1 MSLMGT
7 LGKVAMGVIVAKGVG
22 KVMGGAGGAGGGLGG
37 LLGGLTG
44 GSGASSGGLGGL
56 LGGLTGGGNNAQAG
70 GGGLGGLLGG
80 LTGGSQGGAQSGGLG
95 GMLGGLMGGNNAQAG
110 NQASAGGLG
119 GLLSGLAGQ
128 GQSGAAA
135 GGLGGLLGSLGGAS
149 APQQQG
155 ASSPTD
161 FGAMFNDALQGKEPE
176 QVSDTDEQNAAVLL
190 RAMISAAKS
199 DGELDSEEQRKITEH
214 LGDVSEE
221 EAAFVRHELAAPMD
235 LDGLVASVPS
245 GLEQQVYLMS
255 LMAIDLDSKEEAVYL
270 DSLRK
275 GLNMSEQASNHIHDQ
290 LGAPKLYA

>member
-44 GSGASSGGLGGL
+44 GGASS
-56 LGGLTGGGNNAQAG
+56 

-80 LTGGSQGGAQSGGLG
+80 LTGGAQGGSQ
-95 GMLGGLMGGNNAQAG
+95 
-110 NQASAGGLG
+110 AGGLG
-119 GLLSGLAGQ
+119 GLLAGLTGGAG
-128 GQSGAAA
+128 GAAA
-135 GGLGGLLGSLGGAS
+135 GGAAAGGIGGLLSSLGGAT
-149 APQQQG
+149 APNPG
-155 ASSPTD
+155 TSTPD
-161 FGAMFNDALQGKEPE
+161 FGNMFNDALQGKEPE
-176 QVSDTDEQNAAVLL
+176 QVAADDEVNAAILL
-190 RAMISAAKS
+190 KAMISAAKA
-199 DGELDSEEQRKITEH
+199 DGQLDDEEKRKITEH
-214 LGDVSEE
+214 LGDVTEE
-221 EAAFVRHELAAPMD
+221 DAAFVSAELQAPLD

-275 GLNMSEQASNHIHDQ
+275 GLNITEQASNQIHEK
-290 LGAPKLYA
+290 LGAPQLYS

>member
-44 GSGASSGGLGGL
+44 GSSSSGGGLGGL
-56 LGGLTGGGNNAQAG
+56 LGGLTGGNNAQAG
-70 GGGLGGLLGG
+70 SSGGLGGLLGG
-80 LTGGSQGGAQSGGLG
+80 LTGGSQGGSSGGLG
-95 GMLGGLMGGNNAQAG
+95 GMLGGLMGGNNAQSG
-110 NQASAGGLG
+110 QGGGLG
-119 GLLSGLAGQ
+119 DLMAGLAGQ

-155 ASSPTD
+155 SSPTD
-161 FGAMFNDALQGKEPE
+161 FGKMFNEALQGKEPE
-176 QVSDTDEQNAAVLL
+176 QVSETDEQHAAVLL
-190 RAMISAAKS
+190 RAMINAAKS

>member
-44 GSGASSGGLGGL
+44 GSGGSAGGGLGGL
-56 LGGLTGGGNNAQAG
+56 LGGLTGGNNAQAG
-70 GGGLGGLLGG
+70 SGGGLGGLLGG
-80 LTGGSQGGAQSGGLG
+80 LTGGSQGGGQSGGLG
-95 GMLGGLMGGNNAQAG
+95 DMLGGLMGGNNAQAG
-110 NQASAGGLG
+110 NQANAGGLG
-119 GLLSGLAGQ
+119 GLLAGLAG
-128 GQSGAAA
+128 GQAGGAAA
-135 GGLGGLLGSLGGAS
+135 GGLGGLLGSLGGAT
-149 APQQQG
+149 APQPG
-155 ASSPTD
+155 SSTPD
-161 FGAMFNDALQGKEPE
+161 FGSMFNDALQGKEPE
-176 QVSDTDEQNAAVLL
+176 QVSQTDEENAAILL
-190 RAMISAAKS
+190 RAMISAAKA
-199 DGELDSEEQRKITEH
+199 DGQLDSEEQRKITEH

-221 EAAFVRHELAAPMD
+221 EAAFVRNELQAPLD

-275 GLNMSEQASNHIHDQ
+275 GLNITEQVSNQIHEK
-290 LGAPKLYA
+290 LGAPQLYA

>member
-22 KVMGGAGGAGGGLGG
+22 KVMGGAGGNAGGGLGG

-44 GSGASSGGLGGL
+44 GSAGGAGGLGGL
-56 LGGLTGGGNNAQAG
+56 LSGLTGGNNAQAG

-80 LTGGSQGGAQSGGLG
+80 LTGGAQGGSQAGGLG
-95 GMLGGLMGGNNAQAG
+95 GLLAGLTGGQGG

-119 GLLSGLAGQ
+119 GLLAGLAGGQ
-128 GQSGAAA
+128 GGGAAA
-135 GGLGGLLGSLGGAS
+135 GGLGGLLGSLGGAT
-149 APQQQG
+149 APQQG
-155 ASSPTD
+155 SSTPD
-161 FGAMFNDALQGKEPE
+161 FGSMFNDALQGKEPE
-176 QVSDTDEQNAAVLL
+176 QVSQTDEQNAAILL
-190 RAMISAAKS
+190 RAMISAAKA
-199 DGELDSEEQRKITEH
+199 DGQLDEEEKRKITEH

-221 EAAFVRHELAAPMD
+221 EATFVRNELQAPLD

-270 DSLRK
+270 DSLRR
-275 GLNMSEQASNHIHDQ
+275 GLNISEQVSNSIHEQ
-290 LGAPKLYA
+290 LGAPQLYS

>member
-37 LLGGLTG
+37 LLGGLAG
-44 GSGASSGGLGGL
+44 GSGGSAGGGLGGL
-56 LGGLTGGGNNAQAG
+56 LGGLTGGNNAQAG

-80 LTGGSQGGAQSGGLG
+80 LTGGSQGGQSGGLG

-110 NQASAGGLG
+110 NQADAGGLG
-119 GLLSGLAGQ
+119 GLLAGLAG
-128 GQSGAAA
+128 GQAGGGAAA
-135 GGLGGLLGSLGGAS
+135 GGLGGLLGSLGGAT
-149 APQQQG
+149 APQQG
-155 ASSPTD
+155 SSTPD
-161 FGAMFNDALQGKEPE
+161 FGSMFNDALQGKEPE
-176 QVSDTDEQNAAVLL
+176 QVSQTDEENAAILL
-190 RAMISAAKS
+190 RAMISAAKA

-221 EAAFVRHELAAPMD
+221 EAAFVRNELQAPMD

-275 GLNMSEQASNHIHDQ
+275 GLNITEQASNQIHEK
-290 LGAPKLYA
+290 LGAPQLYS